1 MSKGKL
7 ILFPVTIGGSLEM
20 SLPAGNRNLMD
31 SCHTFIVEEV
41 RTARRF
47 LKSVGYPHPI
57 DDTVFLELN
66 EHTDPRTIG
75 DYLNPVER
83 GENIG
88 LLSEAGLPCIADPG
102 ALVTQMAQQKGIA
115 VVPLVGPSSLMMT
128 LMASGLNGQNFAF
141 AGYLPV
147 ERTKRERTIKMLEAR
162 SFKERQTQIFI
173 EAPYR
178 NNQMMQSLVSV
189 CHDETL
195 VCVGCDIM
203 LPTQYIRTLTA
214 AQWRKNMPELHKR
227 NTVFAINSQA
237 TTRAGNKPY

>member
-1 MSKGKL
+1 MSNGKL
-7 ILFPVTIGGSLEM
+7 ILIPVTIGGSIDM
-20 SLPAGNRNLMD
+20 SLPAGNHELMD

-47 LKSVGYPHPI
+47 LKSAGYPYPI

-75 DYLNPVER
+75 GYLDPLEK
-83 GENIG
+83 GENVG

-102 ALVTQMAQQKGIA
+102 ALVTQMAQRKGIE
-115 VVPLVGPSSLMMT
+115 VIPLVGPSSLMMT

-147 ERTKRERTIKMLEAR
+147 DRTKREKAIKMLEAR
-162 SFKERQTQIFI
+162 SLKERQTQIFI

-178 NNQMMQSLVSV
+178 NNQLMQSLVSV
-189 CHDETL
+189 CRDETL
-195 VCVGCDIM
+195 ICVGCDIM
-203 LPTQYIRTLTA
+203 LPTQSIRTLTA
-214 AQWRKNMPELHKR
+214 AQWRKKMPELHKR
-227 NTVFAINSQA
+227 NTVFAINGQ
-237 TTRAGNKPY
+237 

>member
-1 MSKGKL
+1 
-7 ILFPVTIGGSLEM
+7 M
-20 SLPAGNRNLMD
+20 SLPAGNHELMD

-47 LKSVGYPHPI
+47 LKSAGYPYPI

-75 DYLNPVER
+75 GYLDPVER
-83 GENIG
+83 GENVG

-102 ALVTQMAQQKGIA
+102 ALVTQMAQQKGIE

-147 ERTKRERTIKMLEAR
+147 DRTKREKAIKMLEAR
-162 SFKERQTQIFI
+162 SLKEQQTQIFI

-178 NNQMMQSLVSV
+178 NNQLIADLAQHLPAGMRLCVASDITGEHQSII
-189 CHDETL
+189 T
-195 VCVGCDIM
+195 
-203 LPTQYIRTLTA
+203 RTIGE
-214 AQWRKNMPELHKR
+214 WRKSQYDYHKIP
-227 NTVFAINSQA
+227 TIFLLYQ
-237 TTRAGNKPY
+237 